1 MQRSPPKTR
10 TPRHAPC
17 PIFKAFYPNRK
28 RNRSLRSRWNNLLC
42 KLWNLTL
49 RIKWNEINPSPPQ
62 RFHTPQAYFTPAGH
76 FTNPER
82 DLFRLKKALAFASA
96 FFLAPPVGLEP
107 TTLRLTAACSTDW
120 AKEECFYRPV
130 LVGGNL
136 CRRRLIFP
144 GGYPPSIVSTNEL
157 NYRVRNG
164 NGWTLIVID
173 TDSIF
178 NAFHV
183 KSIYH
188 TSLARCFLW
197 WPVRDSNPCCRRE
210 RPES

>member
-1 MQRSPPKTR
+1 MKFDASHQV
-10 TPRHAPC
+10 
-17 PIFKAFYPNRK
+17 
-28 RNRSLRSRWNNLLC
+28 
-42 KLWNLTL
+42 
-49 RIKWNEINPSPPQ
+49 KWNKSLTAAAISHAEGV
-62 RFHTPQAYFTPAGH
+62 FHARRAFHKSRKG
-76 FTNPER
+76 FIS
-82 DLFRLKKALAFASA
+82 LKKALANASA

-144 GGYPPSIVSTNEL
+144 GGCPPSIVSTNEL

-173 TDSIF
+173 TDFRAIF
-178 NAFHV
+178 VWPLSQVLSYNTTFPDNCQGFFQ
-183 KSIYH
+183 S
-188 TSLARCFLW
+188 FLK
-197 WPVRDSNPCCRRE
+197 NLNFF
-210 RPES
+210 

>member
-1 MQRSPPKTR
+1 MQ
-10 TPRHAPC
+10 
-17 PIFKAFYPNRK
+17 
-28 RNRSLRSRWNNLLC
+28 
-42 KLWNLTL
+42 
-49 RIKWNEINPSPPQ
+49 KWNKSLTAAAISHAAGV
-62 RFHTPQAYFTPAGH
+62 FHARRAFHKSRKG
-76 FTNPER
+76 FIS
-82 DLFRLKKALAFASA
+82 LKKALANASA

-144 GGYPPSIVSTNEL
+144 GGCPPSIVSTNEL

-188 TSLARCFLW
+188 TSLARCFFW